1 MVRMAYLGVI
11 ASHTVNGVAAIH
23 SQIIR
28 DELFRDFAELW
39 PEKFTNVT
47 NGVTQRRWLAFCNEP
62 LRRLITT
69 RLGSDAW
76 IKCAAPVA
84 TQCRNIRTVHPDLP
98 CGRACS
104 ARARV
109 QGPAAASEAARER
122 GRRGLPAGVG
132 RREAGGQS
140 EGGRVHRATDRRQS
154 QP

>member
-1 MVRMAYLGVI
+1 MKARGMCAHTVLEGRRELYECNNLLAGHSHGLSCLRVNARGLWRAGEKMVRMAYLGVI

-62 LRRLITT
+62 LRHLITQ

-76 IKCAAPVA
+76 IKCAPCCFA
-84 TQCRNIRTVHPDLP
+84 TF
-98 CGRACS
+98 
-104 ARARV
+104 
-109 QGPAAASEAARER
+109 AA
-122 GRRGLPAGVG
+122 L
-132 RREAGGQS
+132 
-140 EGGRVHRATDRRQS
+140 RQS
-154 QP
+154 DPPRS